1 MNYQQISELAIAK
14 NALTLLSDL
23 NDRFLEGC
31 TKNQTSQEFQTRLE
45 VSGSSIR
52 IDCFGHE
59 ATADSRL
66 VRAPTGEF
74 AAEYVFNI
82 RHGESRV
89 EVWRCY
95 VTSNGKLAQDP
106 NAQVTFCD
114 YNNSYVANHIC
125 GPVLLGALQSK
136 IFAVAPGEGG

>member
-1 MNYQQISELAIAK
+1 VNHQQIAEIANAK
-14 NALTLLSDL
+14 NALSALSDL

-31 TKNQTSQEFQTRLE
+31 TKNPTSPQLPTRLE

-59 ATADSRL
+59 ATADSRF
-66 VRAPTGEF
+66 VRTPTGEF

-82 RHGESRV
+82 LHGESRV

-95 VTSNGKLAQDP
+95 VTANGSIAQDP
-106 NAQVTFCD
+106 SAQVTFCD
-114 YNNSYVANHIC
+114 YNNSYVAKHIC
-125 GPVLLGALQSK
+125 GPVLLGALHSK
-136 IFAVAPGEGG
+136 IFSVAP

>member
-1 MNYQQISELAIAK
+1 MNQQQITEIA
-14 NALTLLSDL
+14 NAKYALSALSDL

-31 TKNQTSQEFQTRLE
+31 TKNPTSPQFPTLLE
-45 VSGSSIR
+45 VSGSIIR

-59 ATADSRL
+59 ATADSRF

-82 RHGESRV
+82 CHGESRV

-106 NAQVTFCD
+106 SAQVTFCD
-114 YNNSYVANHIC
+114 YNNSNVAEHIC
-125 GPVLLGALQSK
+125 GPVLLGALNSK